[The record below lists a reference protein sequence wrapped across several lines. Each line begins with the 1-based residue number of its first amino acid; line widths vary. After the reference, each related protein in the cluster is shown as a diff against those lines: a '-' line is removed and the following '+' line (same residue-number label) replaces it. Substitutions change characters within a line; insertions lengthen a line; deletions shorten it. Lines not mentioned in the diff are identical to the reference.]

1 MKEKI
6 KNIII
11 ILLIII
17 CVFIYKQIDEE
28 ENIEIA
34 MQSSIVVFKFV
45 YLRLIFC

>member
-6 KNIII
+6 KTIII

-34 MQSSIVVFKFV
+34 NQSIQNTYNF
-45 YLRLIFC
+45 I